1 MTKWSRENGTVRHC
15 KDPDGT
21 IRNRTKIRKLQQRKI
36 KNKIARKKLY
46 QTVRGNSRHFIQMF
60 HFSLVFAGSNAAKHA
75 LNSDVSMRA
84 KIDCSNYTFSVP

>member
-1 MTKWSRENGTVRHC
+1 M
-15 KDPDGT
+15 
-21 IRNRTKIRKLQQRKI
+21 
-36 KNKIARKKLY
+36 Y

-84 KIDCSNYTFSVP
+84 KIVCSNYTFSVP